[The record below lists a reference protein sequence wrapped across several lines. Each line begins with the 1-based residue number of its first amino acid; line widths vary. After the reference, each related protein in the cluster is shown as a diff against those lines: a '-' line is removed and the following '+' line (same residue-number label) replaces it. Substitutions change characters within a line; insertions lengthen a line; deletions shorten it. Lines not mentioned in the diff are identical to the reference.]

1 MDILIWIGAI
11 VTLLGFAGIVWS
23 LIAVVRARRAGLDD
37 VAMRARLQRIV
48 PVNVGALLLSILGLL
63 AVVVGILL
71 G

>member
-1 MDILIWIGAI
+1 MEILIWIGAV

-23 LIAVVRARRAGLDD
+23 LIAVVRARRAGLED
-37 VAMRARLQRIV
+37 AALRARVQRIV

-63 AVVVGILL
+63 AVVAGILL